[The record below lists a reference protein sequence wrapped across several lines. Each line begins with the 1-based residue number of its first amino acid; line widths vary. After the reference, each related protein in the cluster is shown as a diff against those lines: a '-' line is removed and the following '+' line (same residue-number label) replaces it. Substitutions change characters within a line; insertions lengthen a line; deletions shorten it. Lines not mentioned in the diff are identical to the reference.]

1 MSFGCFGRLPCKTDA
16 QCWVSNFCDAELRW
30 VLSCSI
36 TKFLKL
42 LKFPMA
48 DVTLTV
54 DGKKVTAPAGTLLI
68 EACKTVGI
76 EVPSFCYYP
85 NLSLQGACRMCL
97 VKIEKMPK
105 LQTACT
111 TVVSEGMIVT
121 SESDEIKQARKGMLE
136 LLLGNHPLDCPV
148 CDAGGECE
156 LQDMT
161 FSYGAAESK
170 FMEAKNH
177 KEEQQWSPIVFFD
190 RPRCILCY
198 RCVRVCGEGM
208 DVWALGVQNRA
219 VSSVIAPNKEDH
231 LECEECGMCIDICPV
246 GALTSGAYRYKTRP
260 WEMKH
265 VGTICTHCGDGCKT
279 TLGVRR
285 ADTGMEIVRGD
296 NRDKSGTNGDFLCIK
311 GRYGFDFANH
321 EERLNRPLIRRQGK
335 LMPATWEEAFALI
348 GEKFAG
354 VRDHDG
360 GGAIGVV
367 GSTRTTNEESYLL
380 SKFARV
386 VLRTNN
392 IDHHRT
398 ADFPALAAAV
408 RGKADRTASMAE
420 VFTAPAI
427 LLIGNDP
434 TEQHPLLAW
443 QIRNNV
449 RLHRARLHVIHSRP
463 IKLRRQATTFAQ
475 IPAGAEGRVAA
486 FLAGGDSAAEA
497 LVDASSPLSLSQDG
511 WIELR
516 DKLRGEQNLVIVFG
530 SELRGE
536 DLASLMKFGAA
547 IPGTKFVCLADYA
560 NSRGA
565 ADMGLYPDLLP
576 GYHPTAGSS
585 EFHAEWGEIPR
596 APGLDLAAMVEAGKD
611 GRLKALYVVGSNPV
625 GRSNIDPFAFSKSF
639 VVVQDMFLTE
649 TAVMADVVLPAANA
663 YEKSGTFTNTCG
675 DLQLVKKAGEVTGTK
690 TDFEMVVRIADAM
703 GFEVRKLVPFGGGT
717 YADMGQSRGAQS
729 GEADRHAVWL
739 EARGLEPKLSP
750 FEPTAILDEIQRLV
764 PGYDVSR
771 MTLLAGNSQHTSLEQ
786 AGPGVAHRAESIA
799 PANDNLFTSGT
810 LGRYSRAL
818 QSVIESHEVKTE
830 VAAD

>member
-1 MSFGCFGRLPCKTDA
+1 
-16 QCWVSNFCDAELRW
+16 
-30 VLSCSI
+30 
-36 TKFLKL
+36 
-42 LKFPMA
+42 MA
-48 DVTLTV
+48 DVNITV

-68 EACKTVGI
+68 EACKSAGI

-97 VKIEKMPK
+97 VKVEKMPK

-111 TVVSEGMIVT
+111 TVISEGMAVT
-121 SESDEIKQARKGMLE
+121 TESDEIRQARKGMVE

-170 FMEAKNH
+170 YIDAKNH
-177 KEEQQWSPIVFFD
+177 KEEQQWSPVVFFD

-208 DVWALGVQNRA
+208 DVWALGVQNRG
-219 VSSVIAPNKEDH
+219 VSSIIAPNQNDH

-265 VGTICTHCGDGCKT
+265 VGTTCTHCADGCKT

-285 ADTGMEIVRGD
+285 SDTGMEIVRGD
-296 NRDKSGTNGDFLCIK
+296 NRDKSGINGDFLCIK
-311 GRYGFDFANH
+311 GRYAFDFAHH
-321 EERLNRPLIRRQGK
+321 EDRLTQPLIRKNGR
-335 LMPATWEEAFALI
+335 LTASTWEEAFELI
-348 GEKFAG
+348 GRRFSEI
-354 VRDHDG
+354 RDKDG
-360 GGAIGVV
+360 GQAIGVF
-367 GSTRTTNEESYLL
+367 GSNRTTNEENYLL
-380 SKFARV
+380 QKFARV
-386 VLRTNN
+386 TIGTNN

-398 ADFPALAAAV
+398 ADFPALAAALA
-408 RGKADRTASMAE
+408 GKLESTATMRD
-420 VFTAPAI
+420 VFNAPAI

-449 RLHRARLHVIHSRP
+449 RLHRARLYVINSQP
-463 IKLRRQATTFAQ
+463 IKLRRQAASFVQ
-475 IPAGAEGRVAA
+475 IPAGSEGQLAA
-486 FLAGGDSAAEA
+486 FLAGDDAAAQAIVTAETGRDS
-497 LVDASSPLSLSQDG
+497 
-511 WIELR
+511 WIALR
-516 DKLRGEQNLVIVFG
+516 DKLLGEPNLVMIFG
-530 SELRGE
+530 SEIRGA
-536 DLASLMKFGAA
+536 DIASVVTFASSIQSA
-547 IPGTKFVCLADYA
+547 RVVCLSDYS

-576 GYHPTAGSS
+576 GYQRVLDAGK
-585 EFHAEWGEIPR
+585 FHEEWGKMPQT
-596 APGLDLAAMVEAGKD
+596 PGLTLPEMVESAKAGA
-611 GRLKALYVVGSNPV
+611 LKGFYVVGANPV
-625 GRSNIDPFAFSKSF
+625 EQFGIDPFAFSNSF

-649 TAVMADVVLPAANA
+649 TAVIADVVLPAANA

-690 TDFEMVVRIADAM
+690 SDFEMIVRIAGAM
-703 GFEVRKLVPFGGGT
+703 GFDVRRLVPFGRGT
-717 YADMGQSRGAQS
+717 GTDMGQSRGAQS

-739 EARGLEPKLSP
+739 EANGLEPKMSP
-750 FEPTAILDEIQRLV
+750 FDPMAILDEIQRLV

-771 MTLLAGNSQHTSLEQ
+771 MNILAGNDQHTTLSGS
-786 AGPGVAHRAESIA
+786 GPGALHNPELIV
-799 PANDNLFTSGT
+799 PAQDSLFSSGT
-810 LGRYSRAL
+810 LGRYSRTL
-818 QSVIESHEVKTE
+818 NSVIENRHKQPAEAE

>member
-1 MSFGCFGRLPCKTDA
+1 MP
-16 QCWVSNFCDAELRW
+16 
-30 VLSCSI
+30 
-36 TKFLKL
+36 
-42 LKFPMA
+42 
-48 DVTLTV
+48 DVNLTV
-54 DGKKVTAPAGTLLI
+54 DGKKLTAPAGTLLI
-68 EACKTVGI
+68 EACKSVGI

-111 TVVSEGMIVT
+111 TVVSEGMIVIT
-121 SESDEIKQARKGMLE
+121 DSPEVKQARKSMIE
-136 LLLGNHPLDCPV
+136 MLLGNHPLDCPV

-177 KEEQQWSPIVFFD
+177 KDEQQWSPVVYFD

-198 RCVRVCGEGM
+198 RCVRICGEGM
-208 DVWALGVQNRA
+208 DVWALGVQNRG
-219 VSSVIAPNKEDH
+219 VGSLIAPNKEDH

-265 VGTICTHCGDGCKT
+265 VGTVCTHCGDGCKT

-285 ADTGMEIVRGD
+285 SDTGMEIVRGD

-311 GRYGFDFANH
+311 GRYAFDFAGH
-321 EERLNRPLIRRQGK
+321 EDRIKQPLIRKNGK
-335 LMPATWEEAFALI
+335 LLPATWEEAFELV
-348 GEKFAG
+348 GKKFAEI
-354 VRDHDG
+354 RDLEG
-360 GGAIGVV
+360 GSAIGVI
-367 GSTRTTNEESYLL
+367 GSNRTTNEENYLL
-380 SKFARV
+380 SKFARTV
-386 VLRTNN
+386 MKTNN
-392 IDHHRT
+392 VDHHRT
-398 ADFPALAAAV
+398 ADFPAFAAAM
-408 RGKADRTASMAE
+408 RGKPNATASMAD

-449 RLHRARLHVIHSRP
+449 RLHRAKLYIVNSRP
-463 IKLRRQATTFAQ
+463 IKLRRQATLFAQ
-475 IPAGAEGRVAA
+475 VSADNGEAKFVYALAGNEMPWRAVLAGPGAQPTDINGTTPETLEKLAETLRNEPNLLVAFGAEIQEI
-486 FLAGGDSAAEA
+486 SAQYLTGA
-497 LVDASSPLSLSQDG
+497 LPNA
-511 WIELR
+511 
-516 DKLRGEQNLVIVFG
+516 
-530 SELRGE
+530 
-536 DLASLMKFGAA
+536 KF
-547 IPGTKFVCLADYA
+547 ICLGDYA

-576 GYHPTAGSS
+576 GYHAVSS
-585 EFHAEWGEIPR
+585 PSPFHQEWGVPQT
-596 APGLDLAAMVEAGKD
+596 PGLNTGEMWGAAKVGK
-611 GRLKALYVVGSNPV
+611 LKALYVVGSNPV
-625 GRSNIDPFAFSKSF
+625 GRLNIDPFVFSKSF

-649 TAVMADVVLPAANA
+649 TATIADVVLPAANA
-663 YEKSGTFTNTCG
+663 YEKGGTMTNTCG
-675 DLQLVKKAGEVTGTK
+675 DVQLVKKAGDVSGVK
-690 TDFEMVVRIADAM
+690 GDFEIIVRIADAM
-703 GFEVRKLVPFGGGT
+703 GYDVHNLVPFGGGER
-717 YADMGQSRGAQS
+717 ADMGQSRGAQS

-739 EARGLEPKLSP
+739 ENQGLEPKLTP
-750 FEPTAILDEIQRLV
+750 FDPMAILDEIQRLV

-771 MTLLAGNSQHTSLEQ
+771 ANLLAGNSEHTSLEKSGGAVLRQ
-786 AGPGVAHRAESIA
+786 DVPTIFSAK
-799 PANDNLFTSGT
+799 DTLFTSGT

-818 QSVIESHEVKTE
+818 NSVIESHEVKQSE

>member
-1 MSFGCFGRLPCKTDA
+1 
-16 QCWVSNFCDAELRW
+16 
-30 VLSCSI
+30 
-36 TKFLKL
+36 
-42 LKFPMA
+42 MA
-48 DVTLTV
+48 DVNLTV
-54 DGKKVTAPAGTLLI
+54 DGKKVTSPAGTLLI
-68 EACKTVGI
+68 EACKSVGI

-111 TVVSEGMIVT
+111 TVVSEGMVVT
-121 SESDEIKQARKGMLE
+121 SDSEEIKQARKSMVE
-136 LLLGNHPLDCPV
+136 MLLGNHPLDCPV

-161 FSYGAAESK
+161 FTYGAAESK

-177 KEEQQWSPIVFFD
+177 KEEQQWSPVVFFD

-208 DVWALGVQNRA
+208 DVWALGVQNRG
-219 VSSVIAPNKEDH
+219 VSSIIAPNKEDH

-265 VGTICTHCGDGCKT
+265 TSTVCTHCGDGCKT

-285 ADTGMEIVRGD
+285 SDTGMEIVRGD

-311 GRYGFDFANH
+311 GRYAFDFANH
-321 EERLNRPLIRRQGK
+321 EDRLTKPLIRKQGK
-335 LMPATWEEAFALI
+335 LVPATWEEAFELI
-348 GEKFAG
+348 GRKFAE
-354 VRDHDG
+354 VRDRDG
-360 GGAIGVV
+360 GQAIGVV
-367 GSTRTTNEESYLL
+367 GSNRTTNEENYLL

-386 VLRTNN
+386 VLKTNN
-392 IDHHRT
+392 LDHHRT
-398 ADFPALAAAV
+398 ADLPSLAAAL
-408 RGKADRTASMAE
+408 RGKANRTASMAD
-420 VFTAPAI
+420 VLTASAI

-449 RLHRARLHVIHSRP
+449 RLNRAKLYVVNSKP
-463 IKLRRQATTFAQ
+463 IKLRRQATEFVE
-475 IPAGAEGRVAA
+475 IPEGTESSVASL
-486 FLAGGDSAAEA
+486 LAGGSDSAALTKEQSFGIGA
-497 LVDASSPLSLSQDG
+497 LRTKLAS
-511 WIELR
+511 EE
-516 DKLRGEQNLVIVFG
+516 KLVVIFG
-530 SELRGE
+530 SEIRGSAVA
-536 DLASLMKFGAA
+536 DLVTFASSVSGA
-547 IPGTKFVCLADYA
+547 KVVCLADYA

-576 GYHPTAGSS
+576 GYHPVAGNST
-585 EFHAEWGEIPR
+585 FHEEWGEIS
-596 APGLDLAAMVEAGKD
+596 ASAGLDFGGMVEAGRA
-611 GRLKALYVVGSNPV
+611 GTVKALYVVGSNPI
-625 GRSNIDPFAFSKSF
+625 GRLGIDPFAFSKSF

-675 DLQLVKKAGEVTGTK
+675 DLQLVNKAGDLAGVNS
-690 TDFEMVVRIADAM
+690 DFEIIVQIASRM
-703 GFEVRKLVPFGGGT
+703 GFDVRKLVPFRGAGR
-717 YADMGQSRGAQS
+717 ADLGQSRGAQS

-739 EARGLEPKLSP
+739 RANNLEPKVSP
-750 FEPTAILDEIQRLV
+750 LDPMAILDEIQRLV

-771 MTLLAGNSQHTSLEQ
+771 LELIAGNDVHT
-786 AGPGVAHRAESIA
+786 RAAEASSGKAKADPTAIL
-799 PANDNLFTSGT
+799 PSNDTLFTSGT
-810 LGRYSRAL
+810 LGRYSEAL
-818 QSVIESHEVKTE
+818 NSVLENKQREPAPPSSPAPNL
-830 VAAD
+830 VAGD